1 MVCIVERVGLTSWLA
16 LSVQGRIVGIWVVWY
31 EMLRK
36 VGKMSLN
43 ATAYFQKNS
52 QIRHIVGL
60 LSKMQTLVSSGGQT
74 K

>member
-1 MVCIVERVGLTSWLA
+1 M
-16 LSVQGRIVGIWVVWY
+16 GIWVVWY

-43 ATAYFQKNS
+43 ATAHFQKNS
-52 QIRHIVGL
+52 QIRHVVGL
-60 LSKMQTLVSSGGQT
+60 LSKMQTLVSSGRQT